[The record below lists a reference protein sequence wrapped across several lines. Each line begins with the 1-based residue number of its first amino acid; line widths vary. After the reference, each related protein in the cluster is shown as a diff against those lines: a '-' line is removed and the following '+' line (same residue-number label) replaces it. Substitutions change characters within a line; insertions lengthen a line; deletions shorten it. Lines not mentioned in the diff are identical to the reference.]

1 MIEFNHKRV
10 DTLRKEETD
19 MAAMAK
25 PNEANI
31 IRDKTACIVLVT
43 MLEYRSCVMKNPGFM
58 PVLIYKYICKEVK
71 KNA

>member
-1 MIEFNHKRV
+1 MILSKNQ
-10 DTLRKEETD
+10 
-19 MAAMAK
+19 
-25 PNEANI
+25 
-31 IRDKTACIVLVT
+31 KTACIVLVT

>member
-1 MIEFNHKRV
+1 MILSK
-10 DTLRKEETD
+10 KS
-19 MAAMAK
+19 
-25 PNEANI
+25 
-31 IRDKTACIVLVT
+31 KTACIVLVT